1 MKLEEVTLE
10 NIKEYVNDYKF
21 KTNGI
26 EAIFSDNGESLG
38 IYRMFGEDYIGSI
51 YRNENWDF
59 ETSTSENDW
68 CTGIC
73 EGAIDEEETSIQE
86 VTSEL
91 LGSLKSGLCEDIDY
105 FREIVDDL
113 NEFGEKTGY
122 KIPIIGTTR
131 ENEY

>member
-10 NIKEYVNDYKF
+10 NIKEYINDYKF

-26 EAIFSDNGESLG
+26 EAILSDNGESLG

-51 YRNENWDF
+51 HRNKGGDF
-59 ETSTSENDW
+59 ETSISENDW

-91 LGSLKSGLCEDIDY
+91 LESLKSGLCEDIDY
-105 FREIVDDL
+105 IKEVVNDL
-113 NEFGEKTGY
+113 NDFGEITGY
-122 KIPIIGTTR
+122 KLPDTETSRGNR
-131 ENEY
+131 Y